1 MFQGNV
7 ILRLA
12 HAYIRLS
19 PGPAGELQRRHPAA
33 GRSRVRNVDLTAELF
48 ALADLD
54 ESRGTLSA
62 SRRLS
67 LADLRGASR
76 QINAPPLAP
85 RGRGPHSSRR
95 RVRQMEDMTELQ
107 AKLHR
112 VQAEIAESVG
122 RLAKQRGLIA
132 NRLAAGEDVSQFLE
146 LLATLEDNQL
156 IHVQHRDRLRRKRDG
171 AVAWKNWGV

>member
-1 MFQGNV
+1 
-7 ILRLA
+7 
-12 HAYIRLS
+12 
-19 PGPAGELQRRHPAA
+19 
-33 GRSRVRNVDLTAELF
+33 
-48 ALADLD
+48 
-54 ESRGTLSA
+54 
-62 SRRLS
+62 
-67 LADLRGASR
+67 
-76 QINAPPLAP
+76 
-85 RGRGPHSSRR
+85 
-95 RVRQMEDMTELQ
+95 MEDMTELQ

-132 NRLAAGEDVSQFLE
+132 NRLAAGEDVSSISE

>member
-1 MFQGNV
+1 MPFPDHEVTGAHGVPMFQGNV

-33 GRSRVRNVDLTAELF
+33 GRSRVRNVDSTAELF

-54 ESRGTLSA
+54 GVQGHAAA
-62 SRRLS
+62 SRKLS
-67 LADLRGASR
+67 LADLRGGSR
-76 QINAPPLAP
+76 QIKIPACP
-85 RGRGPHSSRR
+85 RAAGGPHSSRR

-132 NRLAAGEDVSQFLE
+132 NRLAAGEDMKS
-146 LLATLEDNQL
+146 
-156 IHVQHRDRLRRKRDG
+156 IS
-171 AVAWKNWGV
+171 